1 MHYRTMRK
9 LLPAA
14 LLALSLAAPLSAQ
27 AKGLLVF
34 NTGDELFHVASLP
47 QELSKHYPDSTTL
60 GYKCKRFAIFW
71 ADAWTWDCKL
81 AAVDVEDDSYGDLP
95 NDVRA
100 ELEKKYTM
108 SDSTRGF
115 WNHYGIAAMLL
126 GLIGI
131 ALLGGFFSKDK

>member
-1 MHYRTMRK
+1 MHYSTMRK

-14 LLALSLAAPLSAQ
+14 LLALTLTAPLSAE
-27 AKGLLVF
+27 AKGLLIF
-34 NTGDELFHVASLP
+34 NTGEELFHVASLP
-47 QELSKHYPDSTTL
+47 QALAEHYPDSTTL
-60 GYKCKRFAIFW
+60 GYKCKRIAIFW

-81 AAVDVEDDSYGDLP
+81 AAVDVEGDRYGDLP
-95 NDVRA
+95 SDARA

-108 SDSTRGF
+108 SDSKRGL

-131 ALLGGFFSKDK
+131 TLVGGFFSKEK